1 MKFYKIEEEE
11 EDEDESGN
19 ATRMILQRSNN
30 HMLKN
35 EPFVL
40 VFRFD
45 TAENGLSE
53 LET

>member
-1 MKFYKIEEEE
+1 MKMKKKQ
-11 EDEDESGN
+11 DSGN
-19 ATRMILQRSNN
+19 ATSMILQRSNN